1 MSVDR
6 PVGLLDVLAFTQGRT
21 IPSTRFRLEAL
32 VGPLATNG
40 VRLRLA
46 HPPVGSYPPRSRLLR
61 PAWGAA
67 ALAGR
72 LPGVLRSRAGR
83 PKVVLLQRE
92 MVSTFATLERLTGR
106 PRVLDVDDA
115 IFLYR
120 KGKAAAAIAQS
131 CDLVLCG
138 NAYLQDWFRQHCAW
152 TEILPTAVDPS
163 RYCPP
168 ADPPDSAAPV
178 IGWTGSS
185 SGFPFL
191 SSIEPALARVLSLRP
206 AARLRVVA
214 DRPPTLP
221 LLPKDRVDYVRW
233 SPSAEV
239 PALQGM
245 SVGLMPLPDTPWTRG
260 KCGLKMLL
268 YLSCGVPAVAS
279 PVGMNRD
286 VIAAGPGAI
295 GATSEDEWVDAILGL
310 LDSPEQARA
319 AGLDGRRLVEQKY
332 GVDRVAADAAR
343 FLRQVAGGRR

>member
-1 MSVDR
+1 MDE
-6 PVGLLDVLAFTQGRT
+6 PAPPKPLAVTAITQGRDA
-21 IPSTRFRLEAL
+21 PSTRFRVSAL
-32 VGPLATNG
+32 VEPLARNG
-40 VRLRLA
+40 VTVREL
-46 HPPVGSYPPRSRLLR
+46 HPTVSSYPPRSHIVR
-61 PAWGAA
+61 PAWGLA
-67 ALAGR
+67 ALASR
-72 LPGVLRSRAGR
+72 LPAVAASRKAD
-83 PKVVLLQRE
+83 VVLLQRE
-92 MVSTFATLERLTGR
+92 MVSTFATLERFTGR

-115 IFLYR
+115 VFLFR
-120 KGKAAAAIAQS
+120 NGKAAAAIAGR

-138 NAYLQDWFRQHCAW
+138 NAYLQDWFRQHCGW
-152 TEILPTAVDPS
+152 TEILPTAVDPR

-168 ADPPDSAAPV
+168 AIHPGPAAPV

-191 SSIEPALARVLSLRP
+191 SSIEPSLARVLSLRP

-214 DRPPTLP
+214 DQAPDLP
-221 LLPKDRVDYVRW
+221 LIPRERLDFVRW
-233 SPSAEV
+233 SPAAEI
-239 PALQGM
+239 PAIQGM

-286 VIAAGPGAI
+286 VIAAGPGAL

-310 LDSPEQARA
+310 LDAPEQARA
-319 AGLDGRRLVEQKY
+319 AGLEGRRRVAQKY

-343 FLRQVAGGRR
+343 FLRQVAGGRS